1 MLYKPK
7 TIEDHILSLLKGG
20 SLGTTDLLSQI
31 KEVRPTTTKQALY
44 QTLRK
49 LKKEE
54 VVVLRSKLV
63 SLSHIWINKMSEYFS
78 GAQGSYGSSTEPS
91 EDFLKLEDG
100 EKISYTFKSPEHT
113 DMFWGH
119 AFGILSNRVSKS
131 IFIYNP
137 HEWFIVARE
146 ESEKHL
152 FQEIVKKDKELNVLV
167 GNRDDIDK
175 EQGIWFSENNIQYF
189 ATVDK
194 IFDKRNYY
202 LNIFDDFIIE
212 AWLDEKTTQEIDKF
226 YKEENTLNESSK
238 QRLISVISNKGKN
251 KLTISRN
258 ARRSAKLKN
267 IFKKYFLIKVEK

>member
-1 MLYKPK
+1 M
-7 TIEDHILSLLKGG
+7 
-20 SLGTTDLLSQI
+20 GTTDLLLKI
-31 KEVRPTTTKQALY
+31 KEIRPTTTKQALY

-78 GAQGSYGSSTEPS
+78 DAQSSYGSSTEPS

-152 FQEIVKKDKELNVLV
+152 FQDIVKNDKELNVLV
-167 GNRDDIDK
+167 GSRDDIDK
-175 EQGIWFSENNIQYF
+175 EQGVWFAENNIQYF
-189 ATVDK
+189 ATQDK

-212 AWLDEKTTQEIDKF
+212 ALLDEKTTQEIDKF

-238 QRLISVISNKGKN
+238 QKLISIISNKGKN